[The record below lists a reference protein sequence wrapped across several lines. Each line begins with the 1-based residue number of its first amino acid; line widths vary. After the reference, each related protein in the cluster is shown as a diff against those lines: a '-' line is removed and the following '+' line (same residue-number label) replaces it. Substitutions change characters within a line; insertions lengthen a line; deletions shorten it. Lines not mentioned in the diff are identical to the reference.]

1 MPSDDKKTKTNAA
14 PKADVA
20 AKKEA
25 LTTNKTEGQS
35 KDQSKDVSKDKA
47 TSDTDPA
54 KAEGGEKTS
63 DTPSGYSRG
72 EGQKAVTQAYKDN
85 WNAIYGKKK
94 KKKKR

>member
-35 KDQSKDVSKDKA
+35 KDIL
-47 TSDTDPA
+47 
-54 KAEGGEKTS
+54 
-63 DTPSGYSRG
+63 
-72 EGQKAVTQAYKDN
+72 EGQGRVGRRPCQ
-85 WNAIYGKKK
+85 G
-94 KKKKR
+94 

>member
-1 MPSDDKKTKTNAA
+1 MPSDDKQTKTNAA
-14 PKADVA
+14 PKAEVA

-35 KDQSKDVSKDKA
+35 KDLPKDKA
-47 TSDTDPA
+47 TSGTDPA

-94 KKKKR
+94 KKKR

>member
-1 MPSDDKKTKTNAA
+1 MASDDKKTKTNSA

-25 LTTNKTEGQS
+25 PTTNKTEGQS
-35 KDQSKDVSKDKA
+35 KDQPKDVSKDKA
-47 TSDTDPA
+47 AAGADPA

-63 DTPSGYSRG
+63 DAPSGYSRG

-94 KKKKR
+94 KKR